1 MTRRPAL
8 PVATA
13 LILMSG
19 CAAINGT
26 AALPTKLCGISAT
39 SGWAVDTTQTDTAR
53 GLAAAA
59 EHLGLDVTRAD
70 SDSAHA
76 AEALGSLIGSGCTV
90 IVAEGADI
98 APAITATARAHS
110 DRTFLLTDAD
120 AGTASG
126 AEKAAAPGNVSTVL
140 TKETDAAY
148 LAGFTAAGVTTTG
161 NIAVVSGIETSGR
174 KALIDAFAQGIS
186 AYNQAYGT
194 SISLKGWDSA
204 RGRGSFTGHDSADSL
219 RDAAARAY
227 ADGSDI
233 VLAVAGS
240 ANSGV
245 RDAIQAAGNQPLHR
259 MIWVGVGAPET
270 PAELAP
276 IITSITSTAATR
288 IDEAIRDLAAGK
300 TPTQRLTGTLKNHGV
315 TLGDFGGHAAAMSPD
330 LLEAVN
336 TLRAEIDSGTL
347 KIATVWDPQS
357 FGGTTY

>member
-76 AEALGSLIGSGCTV
+76 AETLGSLIGSGCTV

-161 NIAVVSGIETSGR
+161 NISVVSCIETS
-174 KALIDAFAQGIS
+174 
-186 AYNQAYGT
+186 
-194 SISLKGWDSA
+194 
-204 RGRGSFTGHDSADSL
+204 
-219 RDAAARAY
+219 
-227 ADGSDI
+227 
-233 VLAVAGS
+233 
-240 ANSGV
+240 
-245 RDAIQAAGNQPLHR
+245 
-259 MIWVGVGAPET
+259 
-270 PAELAP
+270 
-276 IITSITSTAATR
+276 
-288 IDEAIRDLAAGK
+288 
-300 TPTQRLTGTLKNHGV
+300 
-315 TLGDFGGHAAAMSPD
+315 
-330 LLEAVN
+330 
-336 TLRAEIDSGTL
+336 
-347 KIATVWDPQS
+347 
-357 FGGTTY
+357 